1 MSTKTPPV
9 APPVRA
15 MLQAM
20 GARLRARRKAL
31 GVSAIAAAES
41 AGISRVTWYR
51 MEKGEPSVA
60 GGTWASAAAVL
71 GVTLMLG
78 EQDAD
83 APMRGGDGWLP
94 ARVRLED
101 YPQLRE
107 LAWHVHG
114 AAELTPREALSIY
127 ERNAR
132 HLDESELEPG
142 ERALIEAL
150 DRLFA
155 GTAAD
160 GDAEEMEH
168 ER

>member
-71 GVTLMLG
+71 GQTLALG
-78 EQDAD
+78 EQDAAVAMED
-83 APMRGGDGWLP
+83 RGGWLP

-150 DRLFA
+150 
-155 GTAAD
+155 
-160 GDAEEMEH
+160 
-168 ER
+168 

>member
-1 MSTKTPPV
+1 
-9 APPVRA
+9 
-15 MLQAM
+15 MLKAM
-20 GARLRARRKAL
+20 GTRLRARRKSL

-60 GGTWASAAAVL
+60 GGAWASAAAVV
-71 GVTLMLG
+71 GVALVLG
-78 EQDAD
+78 EQEAD
-83 APMRGGDGWLP
+83 APMKGRDGWLP

-101 YPQLRE
+101 YPQLRA
-107 LAWHVHG
+107 LAWHVQG
-114 AAELTPREALSIY
+114 VSELTPRDALSIY

-150 DRLFA
+150 R
-155 GTAAD
+155 AAFP
-160 GDAEEMEH
+160 GDV
-168 ER
+168 